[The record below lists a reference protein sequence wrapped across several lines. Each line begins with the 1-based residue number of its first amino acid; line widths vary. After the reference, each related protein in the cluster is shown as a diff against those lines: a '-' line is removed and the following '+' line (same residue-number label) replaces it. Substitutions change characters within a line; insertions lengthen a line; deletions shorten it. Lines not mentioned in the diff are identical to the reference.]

1 MGAIVLNGAFAA
13 DSAMAPTNAQGLRT
27 TGLKVTQPRLRIL
40 ELFQKSQQRHL
51 TAEDVYRQLLE
62 ENQDFGLATVYRV
75 LTQFEQAG
83 ILLRRHFES
92 GKSVFELNEGTHHDH
107 LLCLDCGRVVEF
119 VDAEIERRQK
129 KIAAE
134 NGFELQ
140 EHSLQL
146 YARCKSK
153 AVCPHAKKP
162 ESGAA

>member
-1 MGAIVLNGAFAA
+1 MAAILLNSAFAA
-13 DSAMAPTNAQGLRT
+13 ASAMAPTNAQGLRT

-51 TAEDVYRQLLE
+51 TAEDVYRMLLE

-83 ILLRRHFES
+83 ILLRSHFES
-92 GKSVFELNEGTHHDH
+92 GKSIFELNEGGHHDH

-146 YARCKSK
+146 YARCKDK
-153 AVCPHAKKP
+153 AACPHVKKP
-162 ESGAA
+162 EPGTT

>member
-1 MGAIVLNGAFAA
+1 MAAILLNSAFAA
-13 DSAMAPTNAQGLRT
+13 ASAMAPTNAQGLRT

-51 TAEDVYRQLLE
+51 TAEDVYRLLLE

-83 ILLRRHFES
+83 ILLRSHFES
-92 GKSVFELNEGTHHDH
+92 GKSIFELNEGSHHDH

-146 YARCKSK
+146 YARCKDK
-153 AVCPHAKKP
+153 AACPHARKP
-162 ESGAA
+162 EPGSA